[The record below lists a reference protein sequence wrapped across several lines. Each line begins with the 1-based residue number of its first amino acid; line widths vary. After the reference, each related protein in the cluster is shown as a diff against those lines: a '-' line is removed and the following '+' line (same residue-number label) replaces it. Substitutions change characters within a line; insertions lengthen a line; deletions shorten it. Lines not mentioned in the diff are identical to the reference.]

1 MNSPPIK
8 FRNKFFKPLL
18 LWFIIIVAS
27 EVTAQTYKAVVQPLS
42 EYRFESIN
50 EHNGLHNLRLGDFVQ
65 DQQGF
70 IWIASEDGLHRYD
83 GKDFQIYLE
92 EDGKSSSVLTSWIS
106 TLEVDKQGRIW
117 VAYNGGGF
125 SIYTPEND
133 KFTHFPAG
141 TSGLGSNTIQYLHCD
156 RDGEMWAYISP
167 NQIARLSD
175 KTPNVRTLHPDT
187 LVTHTSALAVNIFE
201 DQRTPG
207 LLWFCGNGLFSY
219 NKITHEWKSFSI
231 RHTANPYNELNY
243 YTNGIAL
250 KDGRV
255 VLSAWGTGVTVYN
268 PNSNEWHR
276 YLPEGIQDV
285 PGTHNIIYWLE
296 MRDDHTAWVNTSIG
310 FGYIDINTGI
320 YYIID
325 DQTAEKYNIPKG
337 NMRRL
342 LRDRENNLWIGHSF
356 GISLLKNN
364 YNRFKFIPAPV
375 THSENGEFYYLNKI
389 LNDTVENLRIDAL
402 SFADGIHITDL
413 STGKI
418 TRLAVDYLP
427 NQEHAQ
433 LVHDLLKDDKGRY
446 WVLSRDFIYQLD
458 IEKSQLSKLALMAE
472 LYEKGATPFFTEFFY
487 SGGDSVWIGSN
498 NAGLLCLK
506 LTDKKLNQY
515 KHIEGDDHTISS
527 NYVSNIQMDG
537 QGRMWV
543 QTKRRL
549 IEVIDFV
556 SGKIQRI
563 VPEDLHSGNSN
574 YQFFDMSMDSK
585 KNIWISGSNGFYYT
599 STADKGIFRW
609 NKLPKMEGFTTQFF
623 YHFVFDGNDIIWCMT
638 PAGLYSIDPFRKKA
652 ERFTITDGLGND
664 YINASLNI
672 GPNNTI
678 QICYW
683 KGFYV
688 LNQAKNSAPRIL
700 KPYLLNFRVWNKPI
714 QYIRR
719 NSTTLQLKSDENFV
733 SINFTAVDFV
743 HSGKILFSYKLEG
756 LEESWSEA
764 SERRF
769 ASFSHLPGGDY
780 RFLVRVANE
789 KGEWG
794 PVQELIRFNIATPY
808 WKRTWFVLLA
818 SLVFTLLIF
827 ALYRYRIN
835 RVQRSEAHKTRL
847 NKRLA
852 EAEMRALR
860 AQMNPHFIFNCLNS
874 INRYIVKSDQQKASL
889 YLTRFS
895 KLIRLILDNS
905 NSKAVSLEQ
914 DLEALKIYIEM
925 ESLRFEDKFD
935 FTVEVAPGT
944 DAFNIQVP
952 PMILQPFVENA
963 IWHGLLHKEGKG
975 VLKIY
980 IQKNARHLECLIE
993 DNGVG
998 RKKAMELRSKSATTR
1013 KSLGMQLTE
1022 ERMQLLMT
1030 ELGTKGEIRVED
1042 LIDSNGE
1049 PLGTRVILKLPIEE

>member
-1 MNSPPIK
+1 MNPPPII
-8 FRNKFFKPLL
+8 FRNEILKPLL
-18 LWFIIIVAS
+18 LWFIIIVSS
-27 EVTAQTYKAVVQPLS
+27 EVRSQTYKAVVQPLT

-92 EDGKSSSVLTSWIS
+92 EDGKSTSVLTSWIS

-141 TSGLGSNTIQYLHCD
+141 TSDLGSNTIQYLHCD
-156 RDGEMWAYISP
+156 RDGEMWAYLAP
-167 NQIARLSD
+167 GQIVRLSD
-175 KTPNVRTLHPDT
+175 HKPIVRILKPDT
-187 LVTHTSALAVNIFE
+187 IATHTSTLAVNIFE

-219 NKITHEWKSFSI
+219 NKINNEWKSYSTEHSGI
-231 RHTANPYNELNY
+231 PYQESNY
-243 YTNGIAL
+243 YTNGVAL

-255 VLSAWGTGVTVYN
+255 VLSSWGTGVTVFN
-268 PNSNEWHR
+268 PNTNQWSR
-276 YLPEGIQDV
+276 YLPEGIQNV
-285 PGTHNIIYWLE
+285 PGTHNIIYWLVK
-296 MRDDHTAWVNTSIG
+296 RDESTAWVNTSIG
-310 FGYIDINTGI
+310 FGFIDINTGV
-320 YYIID
+320 YHIID
-325 DQTAEKYNIPKG
+325 DRTAEKYNIPKG

-342 LRDRENNLWIGHSF
+342 LCDRENNVWIGHSF

-364 YNRFKFIPAPV
+364 YDRFRFVPVPV
-375 THSENGEFYYLNKI
+375 THSDNGEFYFVNKI
-389 LNDTVENLRIDAL
+389 LNDSLENLRIDAL
-402 SFADGIHITDL
+402 CFADGVHVTDL
-413 STGKI
+413 NTGKV
-418 TRLAVDYLP
+418 TRLAVEYLP
-427 NQEHAQ
+427 NQEQAQ
-433 LVHDLLKDDKGRY
+433 MVFDLLKDDQGRY
-446 WVLSRDFIYQLD
+446 YVLSRDFIYQLD
-458 IEKSQLSKLALMAE
+458 IKKPQLHKIALPSE
-472 LYEKGATPFFTEFFY
+472 LYENGATPFFTEFFY

-498 NAGLLCLK
+498 HAGLLCLQ
-506 LTDKKLNQY
+506 LTDKKLQQFD
-515 KHIEGDDHTISS
+515 HIEGDDQTISS
-527 NYVSNIQMDG
+527 NYVSNMQMDG

-563 VPEDLHSGNSN
+563 VPEDLNSGNSN

-585 KNIWISGSNGFYYT
+585 KNIWISGSNGFYFT
-599 STADKGIFRW
+599 STADKGIFKW
-609 NKLPKMEGFTTQFF
+609 NKLSKMEGFTTQFF

-638 PAGLYSIDPFRKKA
+638 PAGLYSVDPFRKKA

-688 LNQAKNSAPRIL
+688 LNHIKNSTPRIL

-719 NSTTLQLKSDENFV
+719 NSTTLELKSDENFI

-756 LEESWSEA
+756 LEENWSEA

-925 ESLRFEDKFD
+925 ESLRFENKFD

-944 DAFNIQVP
+944 DVFNIQVP

-998 RKKAMELRSKSATTR
+998 RKKAMELRSKTATTR

-1042 LIDSNGE
+1042 LIGPAGE